1 MSRKRR
7 LKKLE
12 KRVAGLTKTVSRIES
27 GIRKTT
33 QGGAGSPAKRARSA
47 NRTDTVTTPA
57 APRTTGR
64 HATTARKA
72 IRHGAPTAHKATG
85 KRAKRSHSGALSALP
100 S

>member
-12 KRVAGLTKTVSRIES
+12 KRLAGLSKTVSRIER

-33 QGGAGSPAKRARSA
+33 RRAGPPAKRARSA
-47 NRTDTVTTPA
+47 NRTDTVRTPA
-57 APRTTGR
+57 AQRTTGR

-72 IRHGAPTAHKATG
+72 IRQGAPRAHKAAG
-85 KRAKRSHSGALSALP
+85 KPAKRSRSGALSTLP

>member
-12 KRVAGLTKTVSRIES
+12 KRLAGLSKTVSRIERA
-27 GIRKTT
+27 IRKTT
-33 QGGAGSPAKRARSA
+33 QRGAGSPAKRAGSA
-47 NRTDTVTTPA
+47 NRTDTVRAPA
-57 APRTTGR
+57 AQRTTGR

-72 IRHGAPTAHKATG
+72 TRHGAPRAHKAAG
-85 KRAKRSHSGALSALP
+85 KPAKRSHSGALSTLP